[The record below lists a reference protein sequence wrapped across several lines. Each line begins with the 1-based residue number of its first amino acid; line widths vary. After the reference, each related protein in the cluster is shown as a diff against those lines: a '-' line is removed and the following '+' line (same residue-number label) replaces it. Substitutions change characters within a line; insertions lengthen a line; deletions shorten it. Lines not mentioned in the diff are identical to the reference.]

1 MKTGTDGKLHL
12 RFSKAETTKLHVKV
26 QRPPLRVI
34 RAFEHQEDAALVHMH
49 NVSGGVLGGD
59 QFDIQ
64 IDLDPGAHGMVTTTG
79 ANRIYRHRDG
89 YRTATQTM
97 RVYCAADS
105 VFEYIPD
112 STIPFAESK
121 YEQKSDIHLAKG
133 AKLFWTELLA
143 PGREAFDERFSWESV
158 ANDLRITADGRPI
171 LIEKW
176 QLDPA
181 DMPIESLAFMGHWA
195 HNATFVVV
203 HCGSSSQQ
211 ILELETALTEL
222 AQEHS
227 DTDTVMGVS
236 RLVRDG
242 VLVRGMSTVGR
253 KLPHLLEKFH
263 DCARQMLL
271 GKPLVRP
278 RKIY

>member
-12 RFSKAETTKLHVKV
+12 RFSKAETPKLHVKV
-26 QRPPLRVI
+26 QKPPLRVI
-34 RAFEHQEDAALVHMH
+34 RAFEHQGDVALVHMH

-64 IDLDPGAHGMVTTTG
+64 IDLDPEAHGMVTTTG

-97 RVYCAADS
+97 RVHCAADS

-112 STIPFAESK
+112 STIPFANSK
-121 YEQKSDIHLAKG
+121 YQQTSDIHLTKG

-143 PGREAFDERFSWESV
+143 PGREAFDERFSWESM
-158 ANDLRITADGRPI
+158 ANDLRITAAGRPI

-176 QLDPA
+176 QLNPA
-181 DMPIESLAFMGHWA
+181 DVPIESLALMGHWA
-195 HNATFVVV
+195 HNATFVVA
-203 HCGSSSQQ
+203 HCGASSQQ
-211 ILELETALTEL
+211 ILELEAALTEL
-222 AQEHS
+222 AQAHS
-227 DTDTVMGVS
+227 DVDTVLGVS

-263 DCARQMLL
+263 NCARLMLL
-271 GKPLVRP
+271 GKRLIRP